1 LALPLLGYLV
11 PNSLPFEGQPGLDLR
26 ALGIAAGFTALI
38 GIGFGLLPA
47 LRVGRRTGLSAL
59 REGSRGGGGRRQRLR
74 TALVTAEVALSMA
87 MLISS
92 AFLIRAILRVQAVDP
107 GFEAGRVLTM
117 RTVLPTPRY
126 DDRVRRAEFYR
137 RVLAEARTL
146 PGVENAA
153 YTSGIP
159 MVLTGGIAGVEVPG
173 QELQD
178 RRLSGVSW
186 RFITP
191 GFFSTLGV
199 PVLSGRDFEEA
210 DRLDRPLVAMVS
222 ESFVER
228 YWSGQNPLGK
238 TFRIAT
244 RDSTIS
250 PWRTVVGIVRDIKV
264 RGLERTSEP
273 QLYLPA
279 GQMPAV
285 VGGLYD
291 PKDLVIRTRAA
302 STTLVPAIRE
312 IIRQADPEQP
322 ISEVRLLSDVVERQT
337 ASRRAQL
344 QVLGAL
350 TLVALLLTGVGIHG
364 LLAFLVAQRSRE
376 IGVHLALGA
385 SPGRVARMV
394 VSEAGR
400 WTLIGCVPGLLL
412 AYGAARAMNALLFGL
427 GPGDPVTFGIG
438 LAVVVVV
445 ALAGSLLPAFH
456 AVRIN
461 PLVAMRDE

>member
-1 LALPLLGYLV
+1 
-11 PNSLPFEGQPGLDLR
+11 
-26 ALGIAAGFTALI
+26 
-38 GIGFGLLPA
+38 
-47 LRVGRRTGLSAL
+47 
-59 REGSRGGGGRRQRLR
+59 
-74 TALVTAEVALSMA
+74 
-87 MLISS
+87 
-92 AFLIRAILRVQAVDP
+92 
-107 GFEAGRVLTM
+107 
-117 RTVLPTPRY
+117 
-126 DDRVRRAEFYR
+126 
-137 RVLAEARTL
+137 
-146 PGVENAA
+146 
-153 YTSGIP
+153 
-159 MVLTGGIAGVEVPG
+159 
-173 QELQD
+173 
-178 RRLSGVSW
+178 
-186 RFITP
+186 
-191 GFFSTLGV
+191 
-199 PVLSGRDFEEA
+199 
-210 DRLDRPLVAMVS
+210 
-222 ESFVER
+222 
-228 YWSGQNPLGK
+228 
-238 TFRIAT
+238 
-244 RDSTIS
+244 
-250 PWRTVVGIVRDIKV
+250 
-264 RGLERTSEP
+264 
-273 QLYLPA
+273 
-279 GQMPAV
+279 V